1 MRKVSKP
8 RIGAELAVVIRVRRR
23 RRRVAAVADMVVVIE
38 VPWTLLGTKMRKVEL
53 LLLLWG
59 QNELFGVVDGV
70 YSKKNCN
77 FKFN

>member
-8 RIGAELAVVIRVRRR
+8 RIGAELAVVIRVRR

-53 LLLLWG
+53 LLL
-59 QNELFGVVDGV
+59 GVKTNSLDCGGW
-70 YSKKNCN
+70 SLQ
-77 FKFN
+77 